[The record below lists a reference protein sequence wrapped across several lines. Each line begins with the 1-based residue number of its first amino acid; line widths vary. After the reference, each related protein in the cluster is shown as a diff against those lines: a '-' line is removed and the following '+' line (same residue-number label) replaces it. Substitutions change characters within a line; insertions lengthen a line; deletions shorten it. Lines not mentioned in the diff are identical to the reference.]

1 MSARVLQT
9 FVEADR
15 GDGTGNRA
23 LKLDADLD
31 RVGVVL
37 RHGGRRIACV
47 EQAGSRGRA
56 GRVENH
62 VDPVVAPLI
71 AVRGKSAGAAVGEYA
86 VSATTAAGRRYQRPI
101 SMSASKIVVVDRVE
115 ALIGMVGNDVN
126 GVGGDP
132 NRI

>member
-9 FVEADR
+9 FVKADR

-62 VDPVVAPLI
+62 IDPVVAPEET
-71 AVRGKSAGAAVGEYA
+71 VRGKGAGAAITEDA
-86 VSATTAAGRRYQRPI
+86 ISTNAAGGRGRQRPLG
-101 SMSASKIVVVDRVE
+101 MSARIIVAVVGLV
-115 ALIGMVGNDVN
+115 
-126 GVGGDP
+126 
-132 NRI
+132 